1 METQWKKLSL
11 LWLLILGIFAQRKT
25 QAAYHKHEMK
35 FTAVGT
41 SKGLLDLIGVAFID
55 GIQWASYYKSSQKIV
70 VKPTHIYEALGEN
83 FLKDMDNEMKDQ
95 ERGYHHFIQYLTRN
109 DKTESNHTMQLYLD
123 CELDEDTH
131 LSSLVKYGFDGEDFI
146 EIDEHGKW
154 KVLHPWAHS
163 FEDFYEGPDIA
174 KLLNKKYCIGAMLK
188 ILQKSSMKESLPP
201 EVYVSR
207 QEFPNGTISF
217 SCTATGF
224 YSQSILMHWKKGVDE
239 AILGKESSSN
249 ILPNYDDTFYCRIS
263 LEIQPGDSG
272 TGYACVVNHS
282 HLETPTVY
290 PVPEK
295 PSEGNIWV
303 IVLSILLAAILM
315 ISCFVIF
322 KKWRKTY
329 SSLHC

>member
-1 METQWKKLSL
+1 METQWKKLSSL

-41 SKGLLDLIGVAFID
+41 SQGLLDLTG
-55 GIQWASYYKSSQKIV
+55 
-70 VKPTHIYEALGEN
+70 H
-83 FLKDMDNEMKDQ
+83 
-95 ERGYHHFIQYLTRN
+95 HHFLPEYSMFLFPTG
-109 DKTESNHTMQLYLD
+109 NHTMQLYLD

-131 LSSLVKYGFDGEDFI
+131 LSSQVKYGFDGEDFI

-154 KVLHPWAHS
+154 KVLHPLAHS

-174 KLLNKKYCIGAMLK
+174 KLLNKKYCIGAMMK

-224 YSQSILMHWKKGVDE
+224 YSQSIQMHWKKGVDG
-239 AILGKESSSN
+239 AIVGNKSSSN
-249 ILPNYDDTFYCRIS
+249 VLPNSDDTFYLRIS
-263 LEIQPGDSG
+263 LEIQPGDTG
-272 TGYACVVNHS
+272 TGYACVVEHS
-282 HLETPTVY
+282 QLETPAVY
-290 PVPEK
+290 PVPEE

-303 IVLSILLAAILM
+303 VVLSILLAAILM
-315 ISCFVIF
+315 ITCFVIF
-322 KKWRKTY
+322 RKWRKTY
-329 SSLHC
+329 SSLYC